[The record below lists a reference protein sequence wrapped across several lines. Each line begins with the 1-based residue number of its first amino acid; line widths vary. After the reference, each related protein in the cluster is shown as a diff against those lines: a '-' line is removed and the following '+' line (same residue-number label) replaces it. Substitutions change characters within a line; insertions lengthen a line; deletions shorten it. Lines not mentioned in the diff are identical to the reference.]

1 MKKIKMHHFGGKNI
15 CTTWDEVAQTLEQT
29 VDGVNEFYIA
39 AEHTMFPYL
48 AVLVKGDYAYVHCVP
63 NEADGSLIAFSD
75 DTLTDLP
82 QDGISVFYTNTPTE
96 EIHHIVPLSHGGT
109 HAEDNLMALCKPCHS
124 RITVE
129 MGDRW
134 PQNKE
139 YTY

>member
-39 AEHTMFPYL
+39 AEHTMFPDL

-63 NEADGSLIAFSD
+63 NEADGGLIAFSD

-96 EIHHIVPLSHGGT
+96 EIQIYNDYVIPKTLAQTIVKDFVETGKMSDCVEW
-109 HAEDNLMALCKPCHS
+109 ED
-124 RITVE
+124 I
-129 MGDRW
+129 
-134 PQNKE
+134 
-139 YTY
+139 

>member
-1 MKKIKMHHFGGKNI
+1 MHHFGGKNI

-82 QDGISVFYTNTPTE
+82 QDGISVFYTNTPFLDTVIRE
-96 EIHHIVPLSHGGT
+96 PAKIPPFCPDVGG
-109 HAEDNLMALCKPCHS
+109 LK
-124 RITVE
+124 
-129 MGDRW
+129 
-134 PQNKE
+134 
-139 YTY
+139 